1 MHQIQ
6 KVLLKR
12 LATTNN
18 QRYADL
24 TRDYNFEDNV
34 VFHLKKLV
42 ESGFVVKENIQ
53 YSITAKGIKAI
64 YEYELSDLSSPGVK
78 TFFCGFIVTDG
89 LGNFLV
95 KGHPSAKVNFYNLP
109 SGRPKFG
116 QSMEQELPR
125 LFLENAGIIIE
136 AKRFLYTTLHSKIVK
151 TKDGEDLFDDG
162 QAIYRVGIGEVEKS
176 QMKLLE
182 GVEWVSRKQLKLLQ
196 NCWPEIKMCLL
207 DKVIQ
212 PYASYEIISN
222 YKI

>member
-6 KVLLKR
+6 KVFLKR
-12 LATTNN
+12 LTTTNN

-24 TRDYNFEDNV
+24 TRGYNFEDNV

-42 ESGFVVKENIQ
+42 ESGFVVKDNTY

-64 YEYELSDLSSPGVK
+64 YEYDLSDLSSPGVK

-95 KGHPSAKVNFYNLP
+95 KGHPSAKINFYNLP

-116 QSMEQELPR
+116 QPMELELPR
-125 LFLENAGIIIE
+125 LFFENTGIMIDPS
-136 AKRFLYTTLHSKIVK
+136 RFLFTTLHGKIVK

-162 QAIYRVGIGEVEKS
+162 QAIYRIEISEVEKS
-176 QMKLLE
+176 RMKLLE
-182 GVEWVSRKQLKLLQ
+182 GVEWISREQLILLR

-207 DKVIQ
+207 DKIIK
-212 PYASYEIISN
+212 PYASYEISSN
-222 YKI
+222 YIL